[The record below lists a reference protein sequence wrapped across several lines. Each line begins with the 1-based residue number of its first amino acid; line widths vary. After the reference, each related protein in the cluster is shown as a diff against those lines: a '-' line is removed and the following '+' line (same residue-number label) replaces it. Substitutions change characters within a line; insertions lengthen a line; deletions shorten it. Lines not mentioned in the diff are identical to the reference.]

1 MPVDLSKTL
10 VIGISSRALFDL
22 EESNK
27 VFETEGEAA
36 YTKYQEAREKDVLQ
50 PGIGFQLT
58 QAILGLNQKVRSSRK
73 AEVVIASRN
82 SPATS
87 FRLFNS
93 IHHHQLDIQRAI
105 LTGGTP
111 VARYL
116 KAYCVDL
123 YLSAYENDVE
133 EAIKAG
139 IAAAVIYQSE
149 PKPSV
154 TPIDALSGSM
164 QSGEGVPVILGSSTD
179 PRQEIRIAFDGDN
192 VLFDREAEDVYQKE
206 GLVKFLEH
214 EVKHAG
220 RPLAD
225 GPFAKLLRT
234 IAVLQKDPNFE
245 KPPIRTALVTAR
257 NLPAHLRVLN
267 TFRSWGIHVDEAF
280 FMGGVSK
287 TGVLAAFQP
296 HIFFDD
302 QEGHCKAA
310 SEVVSTARVPI
321 SSGEDNAVA
330 VIAPVPLDCER
341 IQVPPPSPSKMDS

>member
-1 MPVDLSKTL
+1 MPVDLSKSL

-22 EESNK
+22 EESNR

-50 PGIGFQLT
+50 PGIGFRLT
-58 QAILGLNQKVRSSRK
+58 QAILGLNQKVRGSRK
-73 AEVVIASRN
+73 AEVVVASRN

-93 IHHHQLDIQRAI
+93 IQHHQLDIQRAI
-105 LTGGTP
+105 LTSGTP

-116 KAYCVDL
+116 KSFCVDL
-123 YLSAYENDVE
+123 YLSAYEKDVE
-133 EAIKAG
+133 EAIRAG
-139 IAAAVIYQSE
+139 IAAAVIFQSE
-149 PKPSV
+149 PNPPLKP
-154 TPIDALSGSM
+154 PDALPCIRQPCDGA
-164 QSGEGVPVILGSSTD
+164 PVIPATPVD
-179 PRQEIRIAFDGDN
+179 PCQEIRIAFDGDN
-192 VLFDREAEDVYQKE
+192 VLFGSEAEDVYQKE
-206 GLVKFLEH
+206 GLAKFLEH

-245 KPPIRTALVTAR
+245 KSPIRTALVTAR

-267 TFRSWGIHVDEAF
+267 TFRAWGIHVDEAF

-287 TGVLAAFQP
+287 ADVLAAFQP

-302 QEGHCKAA
+302 QEGHCRAA
-310 SEVVSTARVPI
+310 SEVVSTAKVPI
-321 SSGEDNAVA
+321 PLGDLEQRSEDKVSSD
-330 VIAPVPLDCER
+330 P
-341 IQVPPPSPSKMDS
+341 

>member
-1 MPVDLSKTL
+1 MPVDLSKSL

-27 VFETEGEAA
+27 VFETEGEVA
-36 YTKYQEAREKDVLQ
+36 YTKYQQAREKEVLR
-50 PGIGFQLT
+50 PGIGFRLV
-58 QAILGLNQKVRSSRK
+58 QAILGLNQKVRGSRR
-73 AEVVIASRN
+73 AEVVVASRN

-93 IHHHQLDIQRAI
+93 IQHHNLDIQRAF
-105 LTGGTP
+105 LTSGTP

-116 KAYCVDL
+116 KAFSVGL
-123 YLSAYENDVE
+123 YLSAYEKDVE
-133 EAIKAG
+133 EAIQGG
-139 IAAAVIYQSE
+139 IAAAVIYQPE
-149 PKPSV
+149 PNAGTQPPSAGPGDGPPGKG
-154 TPIDALSGSM
+154 TPL
-164 QSGEGVPVILGSSTD
+164 VPATPVD
-179 PRQEIRIAFDGDN
+179 PCDEIRIAFDGDN
-192 VLFDREAEDVYQKE
+192 VLFGSEAEDVYQKE
-206 GLVKFLEH
+206 GLDKFLEH

-225 GPFAKLLRT
+225 GPFAKFLRT

-267 TFRSWGIHVDEAF
+267 TFRAWGIHVDEAF

-287 TGVLAAFQP
+287 AGVLAAFQP

-302 QEGHCKAA
+302 QEGHCRAA
-310 SEVVSTARVPI
+310 SEVVSTAKVPI
-321 SSGEDNAVA
+321 PLVLADAP
-330 VIAPVPLDCER
+330 PVPTDQETPTP
-341 IQVPPPSPSKMDS
+341 IHPNA